1 MSDDERAAMGQ
12 WESERVR
19 VCVCVWKRERV
30 REDESNS
37 ATTRRWW
44 IEDAIEWK
52 TSEER
57 VEQER
62 ERERE
67 GERERRQKNGKVMYN
82 YRVITGRMLATT

>member
-37 ATTRRWW
+37 ATMRRWW

-62 ERERE
+62 KRKRERE
-67 GERERRQKNGKVMYN
+67 GRKMGK
-82 YRVITGRMLATT
+82 